1 MGSSHSSP
9 DCSSLKSN
17 ADLQKDLELKCQE
30 ISAQKDSQLWKGLY
44 QALQKVSFSNEG
56 KQLWKLTYS
65 FNIPPEH

>member
-1 MGSSHSSP
+1 MGSSHSSL
-9 DCSSLKSN
+9 DSSSLKSN
-17 ADLQKDLELKCQE
+17 ADLQKDLVLKCQE

-56 KQLWKLTYS
+56 KQLWEFKHF